1 VNNTVFQHN
10 LQASAGCAEAI
21 IPLGQGAFRLST
33 TTTPK
38 PTDDAPRRPFRV
50 RRLFAFGLSVMLFLA
65 IWPWGSYDPRDIDRL
80 TGGIPDTEMI
90 SNCFGYLGAWV
101 SWGVLLTF
109 GLAAYPMALLLL
121 LSSTRRLFS
130 GRKLRPAGWDY
141 WVALGLF
148 LLGFCMLLGIWP
160 DFLSAFTERLNLQS
174 LPGGAL
180 GQRLSSTGEDY
191 QGWLRFFLNPTGT
204 AIVSILLIG
213 AATAILWVH
222 DWHGLLVP
230 YLFRPKGERDED
242 DGRLRKRS
250 VEPTQPARRV
260 EREPRERGQRSLM
273 DDELPAVPAPAAP
286 VMPAPPKPKEAPAAS
301 KSAPRKKG
309 SSGKAGKDGSYTL
322 PSIEL
327 LLPDQGAMSAVDPK
341 EVQRKTE
348 VLQETLENFNID
360 AQVVK
365 STSGPRVTL
374 FEVLPAPGV
383 RVERISNISNN
394 IAMELRAISLRILTP
409 IPGKNTVG
417 IEVPNE
423 KAALVTMRDL
433 VQNSAWQSPKA
444 DIPVLIGR
452 NIAGEVVVS
461 DLAKAPHLLIAGAT
475 GSGKSVC
482 INLLIMSLLYRFS
495 PEELRMILV
504 DPKVVEFACY
514 ESLPHLIVPV
524 ISDVN
529 KVPLALRWVIREMK
543 HRYDIMAK
551 VNSRNITVF
560 NRRKPSPEPVYDDD
574 GNPIPD
580 RLPYIVVVIDE
591 LADIM
596 MTAKADVETSLA
608 RIAQLSRAV
617 GIHTIIA
624 TQRPSVNIITGVIK
638 ANFPTRIAFKVTS
651 QVDSRTIID
660 GKGAEALLG
669 QGDMLF
675 KPPGAGTMERNQG
688 ALVRDEEIERVVS
701 FCSEQAEQ
709 DFDEEVFKG
718 SEGEE
723 GVVGDGGFG
732 ELSDGDEALVQ
743 QAIDVIRRDRRATT
757 SYVQRALR
765 IGYNRAA
772 MVMEIL
778 EERGIIGPQIGQMPR
793 EILAIDD
800 VLDDDMDDER
810 VDDAD
815 DDGTDNT

>member
-1 VNNTVFQHN
+1 
-10 LQASAGCAEAI
+10 
-21 IPLGQGAFRLST
+21 
-33 TTTPK
+33 
-38 PTDDAPRRPFRV
+38 
-50 RRLFAFGLSVMLFLA
+50 MLFVAL
-65 IWPWGSYDPRDIDRL
+65 WPWGSYDPRDIDRL
-80 TGGIPDTEMI
+80 SGGIPSGEMI
-90 SNCFGYLGAWV
+90 GNCFGYLGAWV

-121 LSSTRRLFS
+121 ASSSRRLFG
-130 GRKLRPAGWDY
+130 GRALKPAGWDY
-141 WVALGLF
+141 WMALVLF
-148 LLGFCMLLGIWP
+148 LLGCCMLLGIWP
-160 DFLSAFTERLNLQS
+160 EFLSGFTERLNLQHM
-174 LPGGAL
+174 PGGAL
-180 GQRLSSTGEDY
+180 GQRLSSTGNGY

-204 AIVSILLIG
+204 AIVSVLIIG
-213 AATAILWVH
+213 AACAILWVH
-222 DWHGLLVP
+222 DWHGLLAP
-230 YLFRPKGERDED
+230 YLFRPKGED
-242 DGRLRKRS
+242 DMKSRPLR
-250 VEPTQPARRV
+250 PASPAAAQAERPP
-260 EREPRERGQRSLM
+260 REPRDRTQRALLN
-273 DDELPAVPAPAAP
+273 EEP
-286 VMPAPPKPKEAPAAS
+286 PAPPKPPAPVAKAKEPPPAKAAS
-301 KSAPRKKG
+301 QRKPASA
-309 SSGKAGKDGSYTL
+309 KAGKSGAYVL
-322 PSIEL
+322 PSVDL
-327 LLPDQGAMSAVDPK
+327 LDPDGGVRSTVDPK
-341 EVQRKTE
+341 EVQHKTE
-348 VLQETLENFNID
+348 ILQETLENFNID

-365 STSGPRVTL
+365 TTSGPRVTL

-409 IPGKNTVG
+409 IPGRNTVG
-417 IEVPNE
+417 IEVPNAT
-423 KAALVTMRDL
+423 AALVTMRNLTD
-433 VQNSAWQSPKA
+433 SKEWRTPKA

-452 NIAGEVVVS
+452 NIAGEVVVA
-461 DLAKAPHLLIAGAT
+461 DLGKAPHLLIAGAT

-482 INLLIMSLLYRFS
+482 INLLIMSLLYRFT
-495 PEELRMILV
+495 PDELRMILV

-524 ISDVN
+524 ISDVK

-551 VNSRNITVF
+551 VNARNITVF
-560 NRRKPSPEPVYDDD
+560 NKRKIGGEAVYDDD
-574 GNPIPD
+574 GNLIPD

-660 GKGAEALLG
+660 GKGAESLLG

-688 ALVRDEEIERVVS
+688 ALVCDEEIERVVS
-701 FCSEQAEQ
+701 FCASQADQE
-709 DFDEEVFKG
+709 FDEEVFKG
-718 SEGEE
+718 GEAD
-723 GVVGDGGFG
+723 DGGLG
-732 ELSDGDEALVQ
+732 GGDPMLGGGDLSDADEALVQ
-743 QAIDVIRRDRRATT
+743 QAIEVIRRDRRATT

-772 MVMEIL
+772 TVMEIL
-778 EERGIIGPQIGQMPR
+778 EERGIVGPQVGQMPR
-793 EILAIDD
+793 DILI
-800 VLDDDMDDER
+800 LDGGGSA
-810 VDDAD
+810 DAD
-815 DDGTDNT
+815 DDDSGDEADTPPAST